1 MTFYPARRA
10 SLGFFAWLW
19 SASALAAP
27 WEFGEPVT
35 VAASRPGV
43 FHHLE
48 AAGRQSIAVSA
59 GAVAIVWEDNRDGT
73 PRAYAALRAAGKS
86 DFVPQRLSGMHE
98 AYEPVVVA
106 LPQGGFVF
114 GWEEGGYVWVRSGG
128 SAGLAPALRL
138 GGAEAAQITL
148 GAGEP
153 GVFAAWAERS
163 GKHMAIRFTRLKPG
177 ATLAADPALAVT
189 APQADDQIYPALA
202 VLKSAVVLAW
212 EDRRDGHTVILH
224 ARTQDGKKFSNAQTL
239 NEQRERRSQTFG
251 RGTGAARVALVR
263 LDAEHAAAAW
273 LDKRDFEGGYDVYAA
288 QSEPGGGRFRRNEL
302 VQDEF
307 GNNIGQWHAAIA
319 AQPGLLVVAWDDDR
333 DGAPDIWLSW
343 REASGWSENIAV
355 PGAAGAAI
363 DASPAM
369 VVDEGG
375 RLHLAWIEQQN
386 ADAPTRLRYIAGR
399 RAAHYSGT
407 PQVH

>member
-1 MTFYPARRA
+1 VTFYHARRA
-10 SLGFFAWLW
+10 SLWLVWLW

-35 VAASRPGV
+35 VSAARPGV

-48 AAGRQSIAVSA
+48 AAGRRSIAVSS
-59 GAVAIVWEDNRDGT
+59 GAVAVVWEDNRDGT
-73 PRAYAALRAAGKS
+73 PRAYVAFRAAGKGN
-86 DFVPQRLSGMHE
+86 FVLQRLSGMQE
-98 AYEPVVVA
+98 AYEPVVSA

-114 GWEEGGYVWVRSGG
+114 GWEESGHVWARTGGP
-128 SAGLAPALRL
+128 AGLSSALKL
-138 GGAEAAQITL
+138 SGAEAAQVVL
-148 GAGEP
+148 GAGEL

-177 ATLAADPALAVT
+177 ATLDAEPAMAVT
-189 APQADDQIYPALA
+189 APQADDQIYPALV

-212 EDRRDGHTVILH
+212 EDRRDGHTIILH
-224 ARTQDGKKFSNAQTL
+224 ARTRDGKRFSNAQIL

-251 RGTGAARVALVR
+251 RGTGASRVALAR
-263 LDAEHAAAAW
+263 LDAEHASAVW

-288 QSEPGGGRFRRNEL
+288 LSEPGALRFQSNER

-307 GNNIGQWHAAIA
+307 GNNIGQWHATIA
-319 AQPGLLVVAWDDDR
+319 AQTGLLAVAWDDDR
-333 DGAPDIWLSW
+333 DGSPDIWLSW
-343 REASGWSENIAV
+343 REASGWSENFAV
-355 PGAAGAAI
+355 PGAAGAGI
-363 DASPAM
+363 DTSPAM
-369 VVDEGG
+369 VVDEDGH
-375 RLHLAWIEQQN
+375 LHLAWIEQQN
-386 ADAPTRLRYIAGR
+386 ADAPTRLRYIEGR